1 MFDKSKKDI
10 IRAVRKASAVYV
22 AVHGMT
28 EHDTYYVKT
37 TRVAILDIISEV
49 EDNIS
54 FQYHVDKFGDVNIG

>member
-10 IRAVRKASAVYV
+10 IRDVRKASAVYV

-49 EDNIS
+49 EDDIK
-54 FQYHVDKFGDVNIG
+54 FDYYTDQFGDVCIG

>member
-10 IRAVRKASAVYV
+10 IRDVKKAAAVYV

-37 TRVAILDIISEV
+37 TRVAILDTISEV
-49 EDNIS
+49 EDNIK
-54 FQYHVDKFGDVNIG
+54 FDYHIDKFGDVNIG